1 MIPEKRVYLK
11 PHSFR
16 AEVPMENQSNSSFK
30 RARTEQAREQRR
42 NVILDAA
49 RSTFF
54 EKGYQNTTI
63 KEITDRAGLSI
74 GTFYLYFEDKVD
86 VYKCVLLEGIV
97 LLENH
102 LRQAVSESGVDS
114 STEKLRIVAR
124 AYLEFYRQNPEYF
137 DIIAVLNLTEEELR
151 ENRSRISREIDRKAR
166 DVLKFVQAVVRE
178 GILRR
183 EFPISDSG
191 AAATGLWAILDGILV
206 LFHRRNLTLLKQD
219 LDKLAANSIDYFIE
233 GMKASPNQPQAS

>member
-1 MIPEKRVYLK
+1 
-11 PHSFR
+11 
-16 AEVPMENQSNSSFK
+16 MENQSNSSFK

-54 EKGYQNTTI
+54 EKGYQNATI

-86 VYKCVLLEGIV
+86 VYKCVLLEGIG
-97 LLENH
+97 LLEKH
-102 LRQAVSESGVDS
+102 LRQSVAAAAVDS

-124 AYLEFYRQNPEYF
+124 AYLDFYRQNPEYF
-137 DIIAVLNLTEEELR
+137 DIIAILNLTEQELR

-166 DVLKFVQAVVRE
+166 DVIKFVQAVVRE
-178 GILRR
+178 GILRH
-183 EFPISDSG
+183 EFPINDSG

-219 LDKLAANSIDYFIE
+219 LDRLAENSIDYFIE
-233 GMKASPNQPQAS
+233 GMKASPKQPRAS